1 MRSLIHKVKLR
12 AAHGWTQ
19 DDLDEQRKMIVLEL
33 LRGEIL
39 SFVS

>member
-1 MRSLIHKVKLR
+1 MHNVKLR
-12 AAHGWTQ
+12 AADGWTQ
-19 DDLDEQRKMIVLEL
+19 QDMDQQRDAVVLEL